1 MIITTLNLEKREEI
15 EQLKNDYKGQIDLK
29 EEQERKLLENINT
42 IRTQLRDVQI
52 DLQKEIEKREELE
65 DELLQ
70 RGSGHEEEVAMRL
83 LFESKL
89 NQMYAK
95 QRDMTTKID
104 QLGELVNDQQKAIE
118 LKNELINKEKKRA
131 NDMIQGKIE
140 IEQEMKKMEE
150 KQKQMEVVKGNLEAR
165 LDEAMLKIEELNE
178 NASKSHMELSECM
191 NDIAQKRIMIDDQ
204 KFEIDVNR
212 VEIAKLES
220 LLKEYEIEKKLY
232 SDRITDIQKTYTD
245 EFDKNKY
252 FEQEYVKVKE
262 SEAIASS
269 EYKKYKQRCEA
280 LESLNDEL
288 EKQRDIYK
296 VSVDSL
302 TDLTNELKIQVR
314 RSQEKIEEM
323 NKGRRIVEEQNENL
337 LLRLNEKNQDLLDSR
352 RIIVDQKNETDLLKT
367 HETELEAEVSS
378 LQIKL
383 KSLEK
388 QFETMKETLQEK
400 INNLN
405 DILKSEKK
413 IREN

>member
-140 IEQEMKKMEE
+140 IEQEMKN
-150 KQKQMEVVKGNLEAR
+150 GG
-165 LDEAMLKIEELNE
+165 
-178 NASKSHMELSECM
+178 
-191 NDIAQKRIMIDDQ
+191 
-204 KFEIDVNR
+204 
-212 VEIAKLES
+212 
-220 LLKEYEIEKKLY
+220 
-232 SDRITDIQKTYTD
+232 KTKT
-245 EFDKNKY
+245 NG
-252 FEQEYVKVKE
+252 
-262 SEAIASS
+262 SG
-269 EYKKYKQRCEA
+269 QR
-280 LESLNDEL
+280 
-288 EKQRDIYK
+288 QF
-296 VSVDSL
+296 
-302 TDLTNELKIQVR
+302 
-314 RSQEKIEEM
+314 RS
-323 NKGRRIVEEQNENL
+323 
-337 LLRLNEKNQDLLDSR
+337 
-352 RIIVDQKNETDLLKT
+352 
-367 HETELEAEVSS
+367 
-378 LQIKL
+378 
-383 KSLEK
+383 
-388 QFETMKETLQEK
+388 
-400 INNLN
+400 
-405 DILKSEKK
+405 
-413 IREN
+413 

>member
-1 MIITTLNLEKREEI
+1 
-15 EQLKNDYKGQIDLK
+15 
-29 EEQERKLLENINT
+29 
-42 IRTQLRDVQI
+42 
-52 DLQKEIEKREELE
+52 
-65 DELLQ
+65 
-70 RGSGHEEEVAMRL
+70 
-83 LFESKL
+83 
-89 NQMYAK
+89 
-95 QRDMTTKID
+95 
-104 QLGELVNDQQKAIE
+104 
-118 LKNELINKEKKRA
+118 
-131 NDMIQGKIE
+131 
-140 IEQEMKKMEE
+140 
-150 KQKQMEVVKGNLEAR
+150 
-165 LDEAMLKIEELNE
+165 
-178 NASKSHMELSECM
+178 M